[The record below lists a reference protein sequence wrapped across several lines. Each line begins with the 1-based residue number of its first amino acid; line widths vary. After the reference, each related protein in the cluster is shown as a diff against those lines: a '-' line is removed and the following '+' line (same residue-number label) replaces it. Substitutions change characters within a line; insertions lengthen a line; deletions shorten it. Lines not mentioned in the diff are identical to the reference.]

1 MLTFGGVNKTK
12 HEMLLGLMLSVM
24 GHGTRKE
31 KENENIMLQEDQ
43 YKRRSRSKERGTFG
57 EAAYS
62 SNSFTWEAITV
73 WVKKRSR
80 AFTQKGDRA
89 Q

>member
-43 YKRRSRSKERGTFG
+43 YKRRKRGTFG